1 MKAFDRAF
9 KRIPAKDVE
18 KLRALQSERLNDA
31 RRRVYTELAGR
42 QEPDPEHPGQ
52 MRTVRLSPD
61 EVFRGVDRIVRLEER
76 EATLL
81 VLDASKKSEVLSA
94 IIGQPISD
102 EEMDIQ
108 LGRLTQEERDTLMML
123 VAKMQGR
130 WVEPPAIDEGSVET
144 TAASVTQ
151 SSN

>member
-1 MKAFDRAF
+1 
-9 KRIPAKDVE
+9 
-18 KLRALQSERLNDA
+18 
-31 RRRVYTELAGR
+31 
-42 QEPDPEHPGQ
+42 

-81 VLDASKKSEVLSA
+81 GLDAPKKSEVLSA

-108 LGRLTQEERDTLMML
+108 LARLTQEERDTLMML

-130 WVEPPAIDEGSVET
+130 WVEPVAIEEGSVET
-144 TAASVTQ
+144 TATPVTQ

>member
-1 MKAFDRAF
+1 
-9 KRIPAKDVE
+9 
-18 KLRALQSERLNDA
+18 
-31 RRRVYTELAGR
+31 
-42 QEPDPEHPGQ
+42 
-52 MRTVRLSPD
+52 
-61 EVFRGVDRIVRLEER
+61 
-76 EATLL
+76 
-81 VLDASKKSEVLSA
+81 VLSA
-94 IIGQPISD
+94 LIGQPISD

-108 LGRLTQEERDTLMML
+108 LGRLTQEERDTLMTL